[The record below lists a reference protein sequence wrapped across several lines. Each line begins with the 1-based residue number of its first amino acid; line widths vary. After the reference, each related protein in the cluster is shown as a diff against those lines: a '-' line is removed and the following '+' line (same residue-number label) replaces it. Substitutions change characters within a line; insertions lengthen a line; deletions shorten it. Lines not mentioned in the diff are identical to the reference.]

1 MIYINKTENG
11 VTFKIKTGYYLE
23 LLMPDTMKLLGGSKS
38 KITKDENGD
47 RASFRNCWIS
57 INTL

>member
-11 VTFKIKTGYYLE
+11 VTFKIKTGFYLE
-23 LLMPDTMKLLGGSKS
+23 LLTPDTIKLLGSSKS

-47 RASFRNCWIS
+47 SASFRNC
-57 INTL
+57 